1 MSGKAKLSKVLYLV
15 TSIAHGSWALANFLG
30 QNLQPPG
37 HSPIFLFL
45 QKKNCKKKKKTMSML
60 TMFEKKTQ
68 KKHVVCDRVCRR
80 KKSQKKLEGA
90 SL

>member
-1 MSGKAKLSKVLYLV
+1 
-15 TSIAHGSWALANFLG
+15 
-30 QNLQPPG
+30 
-37 HSPIFLFL
+37 
-45 QKKNCKKKKKTMSML
+45 MSML

>member
-37 HSPIFLFL
+37 HSPSFLFL
-45 QKKNCKKKKKTMSML
+45 QKKKLQKKEKNDVHVDHVWKKKPKKNTL
-60 TMFEKKTQ
+60 YVTVYAAAKNPKKN
-68 KKHVVCDRVCRR
+68 
-80 KKSQKKLEGA
+80 
-90 SL
+90 